1 LLDEETF
8 AGRRD
13 AVLEALAWQGPVY
26 SIAAIRGEGTDVL
39 CGDLMT
45 YLEECRAR
53 ELADSELAETES
65 ELQTRMQEEARQRI
79 DDLRALRRQEARDAR
94 DDSDDDFDDD
104 DFDVEVEYVP

>member
-1 LLDEETF
+1 
-8 AGRRD
+8 
-13 AVLEALAWQGPVY
+13 
-26 SIAAIRGEGTDVL
+26 
-39 CGDLMT
+39 MT